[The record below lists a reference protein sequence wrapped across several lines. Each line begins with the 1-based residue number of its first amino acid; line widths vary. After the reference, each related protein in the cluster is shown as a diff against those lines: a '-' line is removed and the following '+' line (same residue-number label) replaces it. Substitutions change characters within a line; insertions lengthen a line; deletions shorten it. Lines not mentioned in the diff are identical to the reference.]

1 MNVTTGSRGTRILGG
16 SALFA
21 SLVALL
27 FGLWFSDPEVFMR
40 ESVRL
45 MYIHLPSVAVAYSAF
60 AITLVGSIIY
70 LRNGSD
76 FWDLLASAAA
86 EIGVVFTAFVLISG
100 AIWGKPTWG
109 VYWQWDPRLTSTTVM
124 FIMYIGYLA
133 VRRMELPPAVRSRR
147 AAILGIISFLNV
159 IIVHN
164 SVRWWRSLHQG
175 RTLGLDTQLD
185 GLHLFSL
192 FLGAVAFILIGA
204 WLLIHRFRVAWLEH
218 QIEAAGYEQALA
230 ERRAEGRGDEP
241 GDLGHLEGAH

>member
-1 MNVTTGSRGTRILGG
+1 VNLTTGSKGTRIIGV
-16 SALFA
+16 ATLFMA
-21 SLVALL
+21 AVALA
-27 FGLWFSDPEVFMR
+27 FGLIFSPPEVFMR
-40 ESVRL
+40 DSVRL
-45 MYIHLPSVAVAYSAF
+45 MYLHLPSVLVAYSAF

-70 LRNGSD
+70 LRNRSD
-76 FWDLLASAAA
+76 FWDLMAGSAA
-86 EIGVVFTAFVLISG
+86 EIGVVFTAFVLLTG

-133 VRRMELPPAVRSRR
+133 VRRMELPRAVRSRR
-147 AAILGIISFLNV
+147 AAILGIVSFLNV

-192 FLGAVAFILIGA
+192 FLGAVTFVLLGA
-204 WLLIHRFRVAWLEH
+204 WLLIHRFRVAWLEY
-218 QIEAAGYEQALA
+218 QLEAENFDRALA
-230 ERRAEGRGDEP
+230 ERREEGRGD
-241 GDLGHLEGAH
+241 LGNLGGAL